1 MNPAKKLGGAKTFF
15 AQAFAKNGQAFK
27 VKFKK
32 VGRHG
37 GKKKVLVR
45 ELIAVAD

>member
-15 AQAFAKNGQAFK
+15 AQTLTKNGQTFK
-27 VKFKK
+27 VEIKK

-37 GKKKVLVR
+37 G
-45 ELIAVAD
+45 